1 MSFTLINRSSDL
13 DFLDEELR
21 NKPYIGVDTEFRR
34 RSKLDI
40 DLALIQVN
48 DGQEIF
54 LIDCVS
60 IEPHPESC
68 RFLTDKGL
76 IKIFHSC
83 REDIDALVSW
93 TKQAPVNM
101 FDTQLANA
109 FLGGSFSISYK
120 KLVEGKLG
128 VSLDKDET
136 RSNWV
141 KRPLR
146 DSQLRYAASDVEF
159 LLDLYE
165 IQIEELKKLKRL
177 EWVNQEIEFLKRKSN
192 VIKTIEKPNKIIKFT
207 KSEEKEFLIA
217 LDLAVTKISE
227 SIHINKTL
235 LLSKK
240 EQRELLRK
248 ILYEGVELALIDLC
262 EWRKDLLF
270 IELSKLMKRVNLKF

>member
-13 DFLDEELR
+13 DFLDKELLGR
-21 NKPYIGVDTEFRR
+21 PYIGVDTEFRR
-34 RSKLDI
+34 RGKHDI

-120 KLVEGKLG
+120 KLVEGKLD
-128 VSLDKDET
+128 VSLDKGET

-192 VIKTIEKPNKIIKFT
+192 VIETIKKPNKIIKLT

-240 EQRELLRK
+240 EQRELLKK

-270 IELSKLMKRVNLKF
+270 IELSKLMKRVNLHF

>member
-13 DFLDEELR
+13 DFLDEELL

-34 RSKLDI
+34 RGKHDI

-68 RFLTDKGL
+68 SFLTDKRV

-93 TKQAPVNM
+93 TKQGPVNM

-120 KLVEGKLG
+120 KLVEGKLD

-192 VIKTIEKPNKIIKFT
+192 VIKTIKKPNKIIKLT

-240 EQRELLRK
+240 EQRELLKK

-270 IELSKLMKRVNLKF
+270 IELSKLMKRVNLQF

>member
-13 DFLDEELR
+13 DFLDKELLGR
-21 NKPYIGVDTEFRR
+21 SYIGVDTEFRR

-120 KLVEGKLG
+120 KLVEGKLD
-128 VSLDKDET
+128 VSLDKGET

-192 VIKTIEKPNKIIKFT
+192 VIETIKKPNKIIKLT

-240 EQRELLRK
+240 EQRELLKK

-270 IELSKLMKRVNLKF
+270 IELSKLMKRVNLHF

>member
-1 MSFTLINRSSDL
+1 MSFTLINKSSDL
-13 DFLDEELR
+13 DFLDKELLS
-21 NKPYIGVDTEFRR
+21 KPYVGVDTEFRR
-34 RSKLDI
+34 TSKNDI
-40 DLALIQVN
+40 VLALIQVN

-60 IEPHPESC
+60 IEPHSVSC
-68 RFLTDKGL
+68 SFLTDKRV

-93 TKQAPVNM
+93 TKQRPVNM

-109 FLGGSFSISYK
+109 FLGGSFSVSYK
-120 KLVEGKLG
+120 KLVECKLD

-165 IQIEELKKLKRL
+165 IQVEELKKLKRL
-177 EWVNQEIEFLKRKSN
+177 EWLNQEIELLIRKSN
-192 VIKTIEKPNKIIKFT
+192 VIEIIKKPNKIIKLT
-207 KSEEKEFLIA
+207 KSEEKEFLIT

-227 SIHINKTL
+227 SILINKTL

-240 EQRELLRK
+240 EQREILRK
-248 ILYEGVELALIDLC
+248 ILCEGVELAFIDLC

-270 IELSKLMKRVNLKF
+270 IELSKLMKRVH

>member
-13 DFLDEELR
+13 DFLDKELLGR
-21 NKPYIGVDTEFRR
+21 PYIGVDTEFRR

-120 KLVEGKLG
+120 KLVEGKLD

-192 VIKTIEKPNKIIKFT
+192 VIETIKKPNKIIKLT

-240 EQRELLRK
+240 EQRELLKK

-270 IELSKLMKRVNLKF
+270 IELSKLMKRVNLHF

>member
-13 DFLDEELR
+13 DFLDKELLGR
-21 NKPYIGVDTEFRR
+21 SYIVVDTEFRR

-68 RFLTDKGL
+68 RFLTDKGV

-120 KLVEGKLG
+120 KLVEGKLD
-128 VSLDKDET
+128 VSLDKGET

-192 VIKTIEKPNKIIKFT
+192 VIETIKKPNKIIKLT

-240 EQRELLRK
+240 EQRELLKK

-270 IELSKLMKRVNLKF
+270 IELSKLMKRVNLQF

>member
-13 DFLDEELR
+13 DFLDKELLGR
-21 NKPYIGVDTEFRR
+21 SYIGVDTEFRR

-120 KLVEGKLG
+120 KLVEGKLD
-128 VSLDKDET
+128 VSLDKGET

-192 VIKTIEKPNKIIKFT
+192 VIETVKKPNKIIKLT

-235 LLSKK
+235 LLSKR
-240 EQRELLRK
+240 EQRELLKK

-270 IELSKLMKRVNLKF
+270 IELSKLMKRVNLHF

>member
-13 DFLDEELR
+13 DFLDNELLS
-21 NKPYIGVDTEFRR
+21 KSYIGVDTEFRR
-34 RSKLDI
+34 RGKHDI
-40 DLALIQVN
+40 DLALMQVN

-54 LIDCVS
+54 LIDCIA
-60 IEPHPESC
+60 IEPHLKSC
-68 RFLTDKGL
+68 RFLTDKRVV
-76 IKIFHSC
+76 KIFHSC

-93 TKQAPVNM
+93 TKQGPVNI

-120 KLVEGKLG
+120 KLVEGRLD
-128 VSLDKDET
+128 VYLDKDET

-141 KRPLR
+141 KRPLS

-165 IQIEELKKLKRL
+165 IQIEELKKLDRL
-177 EWVNQEIEFLKRKSN
+177 EWVNQEIESLIRKSSDIETIKKSN
-192 VIKTIEKPNKIIKFT
+192 KFIKTT
-207 KSEEKEFLIA
+207 KSEEKEFLIS
-217 LDLAVTKISE
+217 LDLLVTKISE

-240 EQRELLRK
+240 EQRELLKK
-248 ILYEGVELALIDLC
+248 ILYEGLESALIDLC

-270 IELSKLMKRVNLKF
+270 IDLSKLTKILNLQF

>member
-1 MSFTLINRSSDL
+1 MVPLSPPEAPKIASGFQSWM
-13 DFLDEELR
+13 
-21 NKPYIGVDTEFRR
+21 GVNGLR
-34 RSKLDI
+34 RSILHQGIDI
-40 DLALIQVN
+40 KGN

-68 RFLTDKGL
+68 SFLTDKRV

-93 TKQAPVNM
+93 TKQGPVNM

-192 VIKTIEKPNKIIKFT
+192 VIKTIKKPNKIIKFT

-240 EQRELLRK
+240 EQRELLKK

-270 IELSKLMKRVNLKF
+270 IELSKLMKRVNLQF

>member
-13 DFLDEELR
+13 DFLDEELL

-34 RSKLDI
+34 RGKHDI

-60 IEPHPESC
+60 IEPHSESC
-68 RFLTDKGL
+68 SFLTDKGV

-192 VIKTIEKPNKIIKFT
+192 VIETNKKSHKIIKLT
-207 KSEEKEFLIA
+207 KSEEREFLIT
-217 LDLAVTKISE
+217 LDLAVNKISE

-240 EQRELLRK
+240 EQRELLKK

-270 IELSKLMKRVNLKF
+270 IELSKLMKRVNLHF

>member
-13 DFLDEELR
+13 DFLDKELLGR
-21 NKPYIGVDTEFRR
+21 SYIGVDTEFRR

-120 KLVEGKLG
+120 KLDKCLELQKEIQKDVERLFKANDKIEKNYASQQDKTGNSKVYG
-128 VSLDKDET
+128 VQYYLKPYPSNESIAINKTTDQKEIPPVPIEFLDK
-136 RSNWV
+136 
-141 KRPLR
+141 KLKKK
-146 DSQLRYAASDVEF
+146 EF
-159 LLDLYE
+159 LLKTVLHYE
-165 IQIEELKKLKRL
+165 LVLQYESLILAQHKCNYISGFNLLIEVPTIHALHK
-177 EWVNQEIEFLKRKSN
+177 QYSN
-192 VIKTIEKPNKIIKFT
+192 
-207 KSEEKEFLIA
+207 
-217 LDLAVTKISE
+217 AV
-227 SIHINKTL
+227 
-235 LLSKK
+235 
-240 EQRELLRK
+240 
-248 ILYEGVELALIDLC
+248 
-262 EWRKDLLF
+262 
-270 IELSKLMKRVNLKF
+270 

>member
-13 DFLDEELR
+13 DFLDKELLGR
-21 NKPYIGVDTEFRR
+21 SYIGVDTEFRR

-68 RFLTDKGL
+68 RFLTDKGV

-120 KLVEGKLG
+120 KLVEGKLD
-128 VSLDKDET
+128 VSLDKGET

-192 VIKTIEKPNKIIKFT
+192 VIETIKKPNKIIKLT

-240 EQRELLRK
+240 EQRELLKK

-270 IELSKLMKRVNLKF
+270 IELSKLMKRVNLHF

>member
-13 DFLDEELR
+13 DFLDEELL

-68 RFLTDKGL
+68 RFLTDKGV

-120 KLVEGKLG
+120 KLVEGKLD

-165 IQIEELKKLKRL
+165 IQIEELKKLDRL
-177 EWVNQEIEFLKRKSN
+177 EWVNQEIESLIRKSSDIETIKKSN
-192 VIKTIEKPNKIIKFT
+192 KFIKTT
-207 KSEEKEFLIA
+207 KSDEKEFLIS
-217 LDLAVTKISE
+217 LDLLVTKISE

-240 EQRELLRK
+240 EQRELLKK
-248 ILYEGVELALIDLC
+248 ILYEGLESALIDLC

-270 IELSKLMKRVNLKF
+270 IDLSKLTKILNLQF